1 MGNKEYLNRAYLLD
15 KLIKSKE
22 RERAELKELLTSI
35 SSQDFSS
42 PVVSS
47 SGEKNNANFVK
58 ILDEIS
64 ELDDKLNKEINNY
77 LNVKKEIGEL
87 IDSVEDP
94 NERLLLRL
102 RHIDFKSWAKIAE
115 ELGYSERQA
124 FRIYRQALEKIKIN

>member
-35 SSQDFSS
+35 PSQDFSS

-94 NERLLLRL
+94 NERLILRL

>member
-15 KLIKSKE
+15 ELIKSKE

-35 SSQDFSS
+35 PSQDFSS

-47 SGEKNNANFVK
+47 SGGKNNANFVK

-94 NERLLLRL
+94 NERLILRL

-115 ELGYSERQA
+115 DLGYSERQVY
-124 FRIYRQALEKIKIN
+124 RIYSQALEKIKIN

>member
-1 MGNKEYLNRAYLLD
+1 MGNKEYLNRAYFLD

-35 SSQDFSS
+35 PSQDFSS

-47 SGEKNNANFVK
+47 SGGKNNANFVE

-94 NERLLLRL
+94 NERLILRL

>member
-1 MGNKEYLNRAYLLD
+1 MD

-35 SSQDFSS
+35 PSQDFSS

-47 SGEKNNANFVK
+47 SGGKNNANFVE

-77 LNVKKEIGEL
+77 LNMKKEIGEL

-94 NERLLLRL
+94 NERLILRL